1 MRADPVEL
9 CVLAAADLF
18 PPGAS
23 VLAACSGGPDS
34 VALAAALSRCAPAL
48 AIRIAIGHVDHGLRP
63 DSHRD
68 AEEVREIARRLGLP
82 FHLRRLRSLDASEL
96 GLEGVAREARY
107 AALAELAAEGG
118 ADRVATAHT
127 RRDQAETVLLRLAR
141 GAGAG
146 ALAGVR
152 RSRALTGSI
161 LLVRP
166 LLDVPREATEAYC
179 RAHGLPTLHDP
190 HNVDPRRAR
199 TRLRELLPRLA
210 AALNPRLEE
219 ALAGTARIASEEDEL
234 LEAQARAALA
244 AARSADGF
252 FSASQLARLHP
263 ALLRRALLQAAHGLA
278 RPERPHLER
287 LAAFLVE
294 GRTGRLDLPGGR
306 ALIERGTLRF
316 EANDPP
322 VALPTDVEVPGPGV
336 YDWAGR
342 SLRVG
347 SGAQLVDP
355 RLAPFPWTL
364 RRRLP
369 GDRFRVA
376 GGRERK
382 LGDVWQ
388 AAGVPASRRDR
399 IPVLADATGRVFWV
413 EGLPPGPACAVP
425 PPDAVRFEFGP
436 EMDAL
441 R

>member
-1 MRADPVEL
+1 MQPDAVEL
-9 CVLAAADLF
+9 AILAAADLF
-18 PPGAS
+18 PRGAS

-34 VALAAALSRCAPAL
+34 VALAAALARCAPAL
-48 AIRIAIGHVDHGLRP
+48 AIRVAIGHVDHGLRAG
-63 DSHRD
+63 SARD
-68 AEEVREIARRLGLP
+68 AEEVRGIALRLGLP
-82 FHLRRLRSLDASEL
+82 FHLRRLQSLDGSEL
-96 GLEGVAREARY
+96 GLEAAAREARY
-107 AALAELAAEGG
+107 AALAGLAAEAG

-152 RSRALTGSI
+152 RSRALAGSI

-166 LLDVPREATEAYC
+166 LLDVPREATEASC
-179 RAHGLPTLHDP
+179 RAHGLPSVHDP

-199 TRLRELLPRLA
+199 TRLRELMPRLV

-219 ALAGTARIASEEDEL
+219 ALAGAARIASEEDEL
-234 LEAQARAALA
+234 LEGQARAALEA
-244 AARSADGF
+244 AGSEHGF
-252 FSASQLARLHP
+252 SVSQLARLHP
-263 ALLRRALLQAAHGLA
+263 ALLRRALLQAAHGMA

-287 LAAFLVE
+287 LAVFLPE

-306 ALIERGTLRF
+306 ALIERGELRF
-316 EANDPP
+316 EANGPP
-322 VALPTDVEVPGPGV
+322 VELPNDVEVPGPGV

-342 SLRVG
+342 ALRVG

-364 RRRLP
+364 RKRLP
-369 GDRFRVA
+369 GDRFRLA

-413 EGLPPGPACAVP
+413 EGLPAGPACATP
-425 PPDAVRFEFGP
+425 PADAVRFEFGP